1 MINTFKAGLAVF
13 LAIIIKTLKMLKLF
27 ITILTKHK
35 DIPDTILIEIVLLW
49 LLEDQQQLLIGMK
62 ILTLNKYLMLDA
74 ADVKSIKDLI
84 LHTKM

>member
-1 MINTFKAGLAVF
+1 
-13 LAIIIKTLKMLKLF
+13 MLKLF

-74 ADVKSIKDLI
+74 ADVKSIKV
-84 LHTKM
+84 